1 MADLDAILA
10 GLQQAVDLKTHSKIR
25 FFKPYAKQ
33 AAFFELGATMRERLL
48 IAGNQLGKTEA
59 GAVETSYHLT
69 GRYPPDWKG
78 YRFSHPIRAWA
89 AGESSMVVRDVQQKK
104 LCGQPGVVGSLG
116 TGYIPKEDFADTPSM
131 ARGVT
136 DAFDTIQVYHH
147 NAKGERDGISTCSFK
162 SYEQG
167 RLKFQGDSIDW
178 GWCDEEPPL
187 DVYSEMLTRTTATA
201 GILIITFTPLKGPT
215 DVVNRFLREPSPD
228 RGVVTMTV
236 YDVTHGAFATKEGR
250 EKEMAKYPVH
260 EREARA
266 MGVPILGS
274 GRIFSYADETITENP
289 LTYIPQHWVKIWG
302 IDFGIDHPFAASLI
316 LWDKDADVIHVHYAF
331 RMSGGLPIN
340 HVAAMK
346 PVGAAVPVAWP
357 HDGDNREKSTGVTL
371 ITSYQKAGLRTL
383 GQHATWEDGG
393 LSTEAGVLEMQQRMT
408 TNRFK
413 VNRTLMQGDFGEEF
427 RFYHRKDGLIVKE
440 RDDIL
445 SATRI
450 ALMAKRYAQPVQLG
464 GKIGNLRQKEVA
476 DDVDFDLF

>member
-1 MADLDAILA
+1 LADLDAILA
-10 GLQQAVDLKTHSKIR
+10 GLQQAVDLRQHSKIR
-25 FFKPYAKQ
+25 FFKPYPKQ
-33 AAFFELGATMRERLL
+33 EAFFEMGATMRERLL
-48 IAGNQLGKTEA
+48 LAGNQLGKSEA
-59 GAVETSYHLT
+59 GAYEVACHLT
-69 GRYPPDWKG
+69 GRYPSWWKG
-78 YRFSHPIRAWA
+78 RKFDHPVKVWA
-89 AGESSMVVRDVQQKK
+89 CSESSGVVRDVAQSK
-104 LCGQPGVVGSLG
+104 LCGHFGVTEDFG
-116 TGYIPKEDFADTPSM
+116 TGYIPKGDFTDTPST

-136 DAFDTIQVYHH
+136 DAYDMIQVRHH
-147 NAKGERDGISTCSFK
+147 NAKGEPDGTSTCSFK

-167 RLKFQGDSIDW
+167 RLKFQGTSIDVAW
-178 GWCDEEPPL
+178 MDEECPM
-187 DVYSEMLTRTTATA
+187 DIYSEILTRTTATH
-201 GILIITFTPLKGPT
+201 GMVFTTFTPMKGPT
-215 DVVNRFLREPSPD
+215 AVVNRFIVEKSPE
-228 RGVVTMTV
+228 RGMVTMTI
-236 YDVTHGAFATKEGR
+236 YDALHFTEEERKQKIAD
-250 EKEMAKYPVH
+250 YPAH

-289 LTYIPQHWVKIWG
+289 LTYVPQHWVKIWG

-440 RDDIL
+440 RDDII

-450 ALMAKRYAQPVQLG
+450 AIMAKRFAQPVQLG
-464 GKIGNLRQKEVA
+464 GKIGNLHRKEVA
-476 DDVDFDLF
+476 DDVDFDLWGG